1 MEHFGIEALSRKAK
15 FAVFCDKS
23 NDAIQIIKKNIE
35 KTHLDKNCK
44 IIKDSYEKAIISLS
58 GKYKFDLIFIDP
70 PYADDIA
77 VDAIDKIISQDLL
90 SDDGI
95 IVLETDE
102 KQRELENLAKL
113 NVNVY
118 DLRKYG
124 RVELIFLNRKG

>member
-1 MEHFGIEALSRKAK
+1 MVHFGIEALSRKAK

-23 NDAIQIIKKNIE
+23 NDVVQIIKKNIE

-44 IIKDSYEKAIISLS
+44 IIKDSYERAIKKLS
-58 GKYKFDLIFIDP
+58 GEYKFDLIFIDP
-70 PYADDIA
+70 PYADNIA
-77 VDAIDKIISQDLL
+77 VDAIDKIISENLL
-90 SDDGI
+90 SEDGI
-95 IVLETDE
+95 IILETDE